1 MQCRLY
7 GTSIGGGDVNYDSGE
22 KLSIYSLVFEQV
34 VMMPLPYHCFLPQAE
49 IIRPSRKREAQMAET
64 NVADALI
71 EYLSSRGVVN
81 IFGVLAHTSFAV
93 GDAIARRPHMK
104 FINAQHEGGAGNMAL
119 GYARATKKP
128 AVCLVSAGGGATNIV
143 TPVAQAHKES
153 VPLFVISSDIDT
165 AAAAKSPYSSFH
177 GMEHVRLF
185 QPITKQSAKLERI
198 EELGSLLDSLFRQT
212 TRGRQGPVFLIVPED
227 LQHAHLPEPLSFT
240 PRAEPVAPAIDATAA
255 RSAVDLLLQAK
266 TPVVLA
272 GTGVDWAGARE
283 EVRELAELLSL
294 PVAVS
299 YTAKGVF
306 PENHPLALGCLGFG
320 SRPYSRKFFQEAD
333 LILAL
338 GATFSEGTTM
348 RFGHEIIPGNAKIVQ
363 IDTDPDELGSNYP
376 TALSIQADA
385 KVALRAIIDEVK
397 KRQSKPAGNRSRA
410 EAIKQAK
417 EAWKNDVERKPA
429 NNGLTYESVMRTLND
444 LLTGNEILTT
454 SGMTG
459 DTLRGIDAVNPIIHA
474 GEFRAIGTALATA
487 MGVKL
492 GRPEAR
498 VVCVTGDGSFMME
511 QQELATAAYHKI
523 PIFVLILRNNAYGG
537 MKRDQMKSYD
547 GRIIG
552 TELFIPDL
560 PRLSEL
566 YGAKGFAV
574 TKKDQLKPVFQQA
587 LATDESV
594 VVDVKLD

>member
-1 MQCRLY
+1 MA
-7 GTSIGGGDVNYDSGE
+7 DS
-22 KLSIYSLVFEQV
+22 S
-34 VMMPLPYHCFLPQAE
+34 
-49 IIRPSRKREAQMAET
+49 
-64 NVADALI
+64 VADTLV
-71 EYLSSRGVVN
+71 EYLSSRGVRN
-81 IFGVLAHTSFAV
+81 IFGVLAHTSFAI
-93 GDAIARRPHMK
+93 GDAIAKRPHMR
-104 FINAQHEGGAGNMAL
+104 FVNAQHEGGAGNMAL

-143 TPVAQAHKES
+143 TAVAQAHKES

-165 AAAAKSPYSSFH
+165 AASAKGPYSSFH

-185 QPITKQSAKLERI
+185 QPITKQSAKLERV

-227 LQHAHLPEPLSFT
+227 LQHAHLPEPLSFAPT
-240 PRAEPVAPAIDATAA
+240 AEPVAPAMDAGAA
-255 RSAVDLLLQAK
+255 QAAVDLLLEAK

-272 GTGVDWAGARE
+272 GTGVDWASARE
-283 EVRELAELLSL
+283 DVRELAELLSL

-320 SRPYSRKFFQEAD
+320 SRPYARKFFQEAD

-385 KVALRAIIDEVK
+385 KIALRAIIDGVK
-397 KRQSKPAGNRSRA
+397 SRQAKTVAKGARA
-410 EAIKQAK
+410 QAIQQAKQA
-417 EAWKNDVERKPA
+417 WRNDVEQRSA
-429 NNGLTYESVMRTLND
+429 SGGLTYESVMKVLNE

-492 GRPEAR
+492 GRPDTR
-498 VVCVTGDGSFMME
+498 VICVTGDGSFMME
-511 QQELATAAYHKI
+511 QQELATASYHKI
-523 PIFVLILRNNAYGG
+523 PVFVLILRNNAYGG
-537 MKRDQMKSYD
+537 MKRDQIKTYG
-547 GRIIG
+547 GRVIG

-560 PRLSEL
+560 PRLAEL
-566 YGAKGFAV
+566 YGAKGFSV
-574 TKKDQLKPVFQQA
+574 TRKEDLTPVFQQA
-587 LATDESV
+587 LAADEFV
-594 VVDVKLD
+594 VVDVRLD

>member
-1 MQCRLY
+1 
-7 GTSIGGGDVNYDSGE
+7 
-22 KLSIYSLVFEQV
+22 
-34 VMMPLPYHCFLPQAE
+34 
-49 IIRPSRKREAQMAET
+49 MAET
-64 NVADALI
+64 NVADALV
-71 EYLSSRGVVN
+71 EYLSSRGVRN
-81 IFGVLAHTSFAV
+81 IFGVLAHTSFAI
-93 GDAIARRPHMK
+93 GDAIAKRPHMR
-104 FINAQHEGGAGNMAL
+104 FVNAQHEGGAGNMAL
-119 GYARATKKP
+119 GYARETKQP

-143 TPVAQAHKES
+143 TPVAQAYKES

-165 AAAAKSPYSSFH
+165 AASAKGAFSSFH

-185 QPITKQSAKLERI
+185 QPITKQSVKLERV
-198 EELGSLLDSLFRQT
+198 EELGSLLDSLFHQT

-240 PRAEPVAPAIDATAA
+240 PSAEPIAPAMDTRAA
-255 RSAVDLLLQAK
+255 QSAVDLLLQAK

-272 GTGVDWAGARE
+272 GTGVDWAGARDE
-283 EVRELAELLSL
+283 LRELAELLSL

-348 RFGHEIIPGNAKIVQ
+348 RFGHEIIPEKAKVVQ
-363 IDTDPDELGSNYP
+363 IDTDPDELGRNYP

-385 KVALRAIIDEVK
+385 KIALRGIIDEVK
-397 KRQSKPAGNRSRA
+397 KRQPKATGNGERVL
-410 EAIKQAK
+410 AIQQARQ
-417 EAWKNDVERKPA
+417 AWRNEVEQNPA
-429 NNGLTYESVMRTLND
+429 NNGLTYASVMSTLND

-492 GRPEAR
+492 GRPDAR
-498 VVCVTGDGSFMME
+498 VICVTGDGSFMME
-511 QQELATAAYHKI
+511 QQELATATYHKI
-523 PIFVLILRNNAYGG
+523 PVFVLVLRNNAYGG
-537 MKRDQMKSYD
+537 MKRDQMKTYQ
-547 GRIIG
+547 GRVIG

-560 PRLSEL
+560 PKLAEL
-566 YGAKGFAV
+566 YGAKGFSV
-574 TKKDQLKPVFQQA
+574 TRKEELKPVFQQA
-587 LATDESV
+587 LASDEFV

>member
-1 MQCRLY
+1 
-7 GTSIGGGDVNYDSGE
+7 
-22 KLSIYSLVFEQV
+22 
-34 VMMPLPYHCFLPQAE
+34 
-49 IIRPSRKREAQMAET
+49 MAET
-64 NVADALI
+64 NVADTLV
-71 EYLSSRGVVN
+71 EYLSCKNVRH
-81 IFGVLAHTSFAV
+81 IFGVLAHTSFAI
-93 GDAIARRPHMK
+93 GDAIAKRPHMS

-143 TPVAQAHKES
+143 TAVAQAHKES

-165 AAAAKSPYSSFH
+165 AASAKGAYSSFH

-185 QPITKQSAKLERI
+185 QPITKQSAKLERV
-198 EELGSLLDSLFRQT
+198 EELGSLLDTLFRQT

-227 LQHAHLPEPLSFT
+227 LQHENLPEPLSFT
-240 PRAEPVAPAIDATAA
+240 PTAEPVAPAMDAGAA
-255 RSAVDLLLQAK
+255 QAAVDLLLRAN

-320 SRPYSRKFFQEAD
+320 SRPYSRKFFQESD

-348 RFGHEIIPGNAKIVQ
+348 RFGHEIIPEKAKIIQ
-363 IDTDPDELGSNYP
+363 IDTDPEELGSNYP

-385 KVALRAIIDEVK
+385 KIALRAIIDGAK
-397 KRQSKPAGNRSRA
+397 SRQPKANGARA
-410 EAIKQAK
+410 QAIQQAK
-417 EAWKNDVERKPA
+417 QAWKNDLDEKTSKS
-429 NNGLTYESVMRTLND
+429 GLTYESVMKVLNE

-459 DTLRGIDAVNPIIHA
+459 DTLRGIDAVTPIIHA

-492 GRPEAR
+492 GRPDAR
-498 VVCVTGDGSFMME
+498 VICVTGDGSFMME
-511 QQELATAAYHKI
+511 QQELATATYHKI
-523 PIFVLILRNNAYGG
+523 PVFVLILRNKAYGG
-537 MKRDQMKSYD
+537 MKRDQIKTYG
-547 GRIIG
+547 GRVIG

-560 PRLSEL
+560 PRLAEL

-574 TKKDQLKPVFQQA
+574 TRKEELRPVFQQA
-587 LATDESV
+587 LATDEFV

>member
-1 MQCRLY
+1 
-7 GTSIGGGDVNYDSGE
+7 
-22 KLSIYSLVFEQV
+22 
-34 VMMPLPYHCFLPQAE
+34 
-49 IIRPSRKREAQMAET
+49 MAET
-64 NVADALI
+64 NIADTLV
-71 EYLSSRGVVN
+71 EYLSSRGVQN
-81 IFGVLAHTSFAV
+81 IFGVLAHTSFAI
-93 GDAIARRPHMK
+93 GDAIAKRPHMR
-104 FINAQHEGGAGNMAL
+104 FVNAQHEGGAGNMAL

-143 TPVAQAHKES
+143 TAVAQAHKES

-165 AAAAKSPYSSFH
+165 AASAKGSFSSFH
-177 GMEHVRLF
+177 GMEHIRLF
-185 QPITKQSAKLERI
+185 QPITKQSVKLERV
-198 EELGSLLDSLFRQT
+198 EELGSVLDSLFRQT
-212 TRGRQGPVFLIVPED
+212 TRGRQGPVFLIIPED
-227 LQHAHLPEPLSFT
+227 LQHAPLPEPLSFAPT
-240 PRAEPVAPAIDATAA
+240 VEPVAPAMDAAAA
-255 RSAVDLLLQAK
+255 RAAVDLLLQAK

-283 EVRELAELLSL
+283 EVRELADLLSL

-348 RFGHEIIPGNAKIVQ
+348 RFGHEIIPEKAKIVQ
-363 IDTDPDELGSNYP
+363 IDTDPDELGRNYP
-376 TALSIQADA
+376 TALSITADA

-397 KRQSKPAGNRSRA
+397 KRPKPAANGARA
-410 EAIKQAK
+410 QAIQQAKQAW
-417 EAWKNDVERKPA
+417 ENDIEQNPA
-429 NNGLTYESVMRTLND
+429 NKGLTYASVMRALNE

-492 GRPEAR
+492 GRPDAR
-498 VVCVTGDGSFMME
+498 VICVTGDGSFMME
-511 QQELATAAYHKI
+511 QQELATATYHKI
-523 PIFVLILRNNAYGG
+523 PVFVLILRNNAYGG
-537 MKRDQMKSYD
+537 MKRDQMKTYG

-560 PRLSEL
+560 PKLAEL

-574 TKKDQLKPVFQQA
+574 TKTEELKPVFQQA
-587 LATDESV
+587 LASDDFV
-594 VVDVKLD
+594 IVDVKLD

>member
-1 MQCRLY
+1 ME
-7 GTSIGGGDVNYDSGE
+7 GPDV
-22 KLSIYSLVFEQV
+22 
-34 VMMPLPYHCFLPQAE
+34 
-49 IIRPSRKREAQMAET
+49 AET
-64 NVADALI
+64 VV
-71 EYLSSRGVVN
+71 EYLSSRN
-81 IFGVLAHTSFAV
+81 ISHIFGVLAHTSFAL
-93 GDAIARRPHMK
+93 GDAIAKRPHMR

-119 GYARATKKP
+119 GYARVTKKP

-143 TPVAQAHKES
+143 TAVAQAQKES
-153 VPLFVISSDIDT
+153 VPLLVISSDIDT
-165 AAAAKSPYSSFH
+165 AASAKGPYSSFH

-185 QPITKQSAKLERI
+185 QPITKQSAKLERV
-198 EELGSLLDSLFRQT
+198 EELGLLLDSLFRQT

-227 LQHAHLPEPLSFT
+227 LQHARLPEPLSFAPT
-240 PRAEPVAPAIDATAA
+240 TEPVAPAMDGMAA
-255 RSAVDLLLQAK
+255 QAAVDLLLQAK

-272 GTGVDWAGARE
+272 GTGVDWAAAAA

-299 YTAKGVF
+299 YTAKGIF

-320 SRPYSRKFFQEAD
+320 SRPYARRFFQESD

-348 RFGHEIIPGNAKIVQ
+348 RFGHEIIPERARIVQ

-385 KVALRAIIDEVK
+385 KVALRAIIDGVK
-397 KRQSKPAGNRSRA
+397 NRQPKTVANGARA
-410 EAIKQAK
+410 QAIQLAK
-417 EAWKNDVERKPA
+417 KAWKSDVEQRSA
-429 NNGLTYESVMRTLND
+429 SAGLTYESVMKELNE
-444 LLTGNEILTT
+444 LLTGKEILTT

-492 GRPEAR
+492 GRPDAR
-498 VVCVTGDGSFMME
+498 VICVTGDGSFMME
-511 QQELATAAYHKI
+511 QQELATARFHGI
-523 PIFVLILRNNAYGG
+523 PLMVLVLRNNAYGG
-537 MKRDQMKSYD
+537 MKRDQMKNYG
-547 GRIIG
+547 GRVIG

-560 PRLSEL
+560 PRLAEL
-566 YGAKGFAV
+566 YGAKGLSV
-574 TKKDQLKPVFQQA
+574 TRKEDLKPVLQQA
-587 LATDESV
+587 LASDDFT
-594 VVDVKLD
+594 VVDVKLE

>member
-1 MQCRLY
+1 
-7 GTSIGGGDVNYDSGE
+7 
-22 KLSIYSLVFEQV
+22 
-34 VMMPLPYHCFLPQAE
+34 
-49 IIRPSRKREAQMAET
+49 MAET
-64 NVADALI
+64 NVADALV
-71 EYLSSRGVVN
+71 EYLSSRGVRN
-81 IFGVLAHTSFAV
+81 IFGVLAHTSFAI
-93 GDAIARRPHMK
+93 GDAIAKRPHMR
-104 FINAQHEGGAGNMAL
+104 FVNAQHEGGAGNMAL
-119 GYARATKKP
+119 GYARETKQP

-143 TPVAQAHKES
+143 TPVAQAYKES

-165 AAAAKSPYSSFH
+165 AASAKGAFSSFH

-185 QPITKQSAKLERI
+185 QPITKQSVKLERV
-198 EELGSLLDSLFRQT
+198 EELGSLLDSLFHQT

-240 PRAEPVAPAIDATAA
+240 PSAEPIAPAMDTRAA
-255 RSAVDLLLQAK
+255 QSAVDLLLQAR

-272 GTGVDWAGARE
+272 GTGVDWAGARDE
-283 EVRELAELLSL
+283 LRELAELLSL

-348 RFGHEIIPGNAKIVQ
+348 RFGHEIIPERAKIVQ
-363 IDTDPDELGSNYP
+363 IDTDPDELGRNYP

-385 KVALRAIIDEVK
+385 KIALRGIIDEVK
-397 KRQSKPAGNRSRA
+397 KRQPKATANGERA
-410 EAIKQAK
+410 LAIQQARQ
-417 EAWKNDVERKPA
+417 AWRNEVEQNPA
-429 NNGLTYESVMRTLND
+429 NNGLTYAAVMSALND

-492 GRPEAR
+492 GRPDAR
-498 VVCVTGDGSFMME
+498 VICVTGDGSFMME
-511 QQELATAAYHKI
+511 QQELATATYHKI
-523 PIFVLILRNNAYGG
+523 PVFVLVLRNNAYGG
-537 MKRDQMKSYD
+537 MKRDQMKTYQ
-547 GRIIG
+547 GRVIG

-560 PRLSEL
+560 PKLAEL
-566 YGAKGFAV
+566 YGAKGFSV
-574 TKKDQLKPVFQQA
+574 TRKEELKPVFQQA
-587 LATDESV
+587 LASDEFV

>member
-1 MQCRLY
+1 
-7 GTSIGGGDVNYDSGE
+7 
-22 KLSIYSLVFEQV
+22 
-34 VMMPLPYHCFLPQAE
+34 
-49 IIRPSRKREAQMAET
+49 MAET
-64 NVADALI
+64 NVADALV
-71 EYLSSRGVVN
+71 EYFSSRGVDK
-81 IFGVLAHTSFAV
+81 IFGVLAHTSFAI
-93 GDAIARRPHMK
+93 GDAIAKRTHMQ
-104 FINAQHEGGAGNMAL
+104 FVNAQHEGGAGNMAL

-128 AVCLVSAGGGATNIV
+128 AVCLVSAGGGATNIA
-143 TPVAQAHKES
+143 TAVAQAHKES

-165 AAAAKSPYSSFH
+165 TASAKSPYSSFH

-198 EELGSLLDSLFRQT
+198 EELGSLLDSLYRQT

-227 LQHAHLPEPLSFT
+227 LQHAHLPEPLSFA
-240 PRAEPVAPAIDATAA
+240 PKAEPVAPAMDTAA
-255 RSAVDLLLQAK
+255 ARVAVDLLLQAK

-272 GTGVDWAGARE
+272 GTGVDWAGARD

-306 PENHPLALGCLGFG
+306 PENHALALGCLGFG
-320 SRPYSRKFFQEAD
+320 SRPYARKFFQESD

-348 RFGHEIIPGNAKIVQ
+348 RFGHEIIPEKAKIVQ

-385 KVALRAIIDEVK
+385 KIALRAIIDEVK
-397 KRQSKPAGNRSRA
+397 KRQPKPAANGARA
-410 EAIKQAK
+410 EAIKQAR
-417 EAWKNDVERKPA
+417 EAWKNEVERKPA
-429 NNGLTYESVMRTLND
+429 NNGLTYESVMRALNE

-487 MGVKL
+487 MGVKI
-492 GRPEAR
+492 GRPDAR
-498 VVCVTGDGSFMME
+498 VICVTGDGSFMME
-511 QQELATAAYHKI
+511 QQELATATYHKI
-523 PIFVLILRNNAYGG
+523 PVFVLILRNNAYGG
-537 MKRDQMKSYD
+537 MKRDQIKSYE
-547 GRIIG
+547 GRVIG

-560 PRLSEL
+560 AKLAEL
-566 YGAKGFAV
+566 YGAKGFSV
-574 TKKDQLKPVFQQA
+574 TKKEELTPVFQQA
-587 LATDESV
+587 LASDDFV

>member
-1 MQCRLY
+1 
-7 GTSIGGGDVNYDSGE
+7 
-22 KLSIYSLVFEQV
+22 
-34 VMMPLPYHCFLPQAE
+34 
-49 IIRPSRKREAQMAET
+49 MAET
-64 NVADALI
+64 NVADALV
-71 EYLSSRGVVN
+71 EYLSSRGVEN
-81 IFGVLAHTSFAV
+81 IFGVLAHTSFAI
-93 GDAIARRPHMK
+93 GDAIAKRPHMK

-143 TPVAQAHKES
+143 TAVAQAQKES

-165 AAAAKSPYSSFH
+165 AASAKSPYSSFH

-198 EELGSLLDSLFRQT
+198 DELGSLLDSLFRQT

-227 LQHAHLPEPLSFT
+227 LQHETLPEPLSFAPT
-240 PRAEPVAPAIDATAA
+240 AEPVAPAMDSAAA
-255 RSAVDLLLQAK
+255 RVAVDLLLQAK
-266 TPVVLA
+266 APVVLA

-283 EVRELAELLSL
+283 EVRELAELLSM

-306 PENHPLALGCLGFG
+306 PESHPLALGCLGFG
-320 SRPYSRKFFQEAD
+320 SRPYARKFFQESD

-348 RFGHEIIPGNAKIVQ
+348 RFGHEIIPEKAKIVQ
-363 IDTDPDELGSNYP
+363 IDTDPDELGGNYP

-385 KVALRAIIDEVK
+385 KIALRAIIDEVK
-397 KRQSKPAGNRSRA
+397 KRQPKPAANGSRA
-410 EAIKQAK
+410 EAVQQAK
-417 EAWKNDVERKPA
+417 QAWKNEVERKPA
-429 NNGLTYESVMRTLND
+429 NNGLTYESVMKTLND

-459 DTLRGIDAVNPIIHA
+459 DTLRGIDAVNPVIHA

-492 GRPEAR
+492 GRPDAR
-498 VVCVTGDGSFMME
+498 VICVTGDGSFMME
-511 QQELATAAYHKI
+511 QQELATATYHKI

-537 MKRDQMKSYD
+537 MKRDQMKTYG
-547 GRIIG
+547 GRVIG

-560 PRLSEL
+560 PKLAEL

-574 TKKDQLKPVFQQA
+574 TRKEELKPVFQQA
-587 LATDESV
+587 LASDDFV

>member
-1 MQCRLY
+1 
-7 GTSIGGGDVNYDSGE
+7 
-22 KLSIYSLVFEQV
+22 
-34 VMMPLPYHCFLPQAE
+34 
-49 IIRPSRKREAQMAET
+49 MAET
-64 NVADALI
+64 NVADALV
-71 EYLSSRGVVN
+71 EYLSSRGVEN
-81 IFGVLAHTSFAV
+81 IFGVLAHTSFAI
-93 GDAIARRPHMK
+93 GDAIAKRPHMK

-143 TPVAQAHKES
+143 TAVAQAQKES

-165 AAAAKSPYSSFH
+165 AASAKSPYSSFH

-198 EELGSLLDSLFRQT
+198 DELGSLLDSLFRQT

-227 LQHAHLPEPLSFT
+227 LQHETLPEPLSFAPT
-240 PRAEPVAPAIDATAA
+240 AEPVAPAMDSAAA
-255 RSAVDLLLQAK
+255 RVAVDLLLQAK
-266 TPVVLA
+266 APVVLA

-283 EVRELAELLSL
+283 EVRELAELLSM

-306 PENHPLALGCLGFG
+306 PESHPLALGCLGFG
-320 SRPYSRKFFQEAD
+320 SRPYARKFFQESD

-348 RFGHEIIPGNAKIVQ
+348 RFGHEIIPEKAKIVQ
-363 IDTDPDELGSNYP
+363 IDTDPDELGGNYP

-385 KVALRAIIDEVK
+385 KIALRAIIDEVK
-397 KRQSKPAGNRSRA
+397 KRQPKTAANGSRA

-417 EAWKNDVERKPA
+417 EAWKSEVERKPA
-429 NNGLTYESVMRTLND
+429 NNGLTYESVMKALNE

-492 GRPEAR
+492 GRPGAR
-498 VVCVTGDGSFMME
+498 VICVTGDGSFMME
-511 QQELATAAYHKI
+511 QQELATATYHKI

-537 MKRDQMKSYD
+537 MKRDQMKTYG
-547 GRIIG
+547 GRVIG

-560 PRLSEL
+560 PKLAEL
-566 YGAKGFAV
+566 YGAKGLAV
-574 TKKDQLKPVFQQA
+574 TRKEELKPVFQQA
-587 LATDESV
+587 LASDEFV

>member
-1 MQCRLY
+1 MA
-7 GTSIGGGDVNYDSGE
+7 GTNIADT
-22 KLSIYSLVFEQV
+22 LV
-34 VMMPLPYHCFLPQAE
+34 
-49 IIRPSRKREAQMAET
+49 
-64 NVADALI
+64 
-71 EYLSSRGVVN
+71 EYLSSRGVEN
-81 IFGVLAHTSFAV
+81 IFGVLAHTSFAI
-93 GDAIARRPHMK
+93 GDAIAKRPHMK
-104 FINAQHEGGAGNMAL
+104 FVNAQHEGGAGNMAL

-143 TPVAQAHKES
+143 TAVAQAHKES

-165 AAAAKSPYSSFH
+165 AASAKSPYSSFH

-185 QPITKQSAKLERI
+185 QPITKQSAKLERV
-198 EELGSLLDSLFRQT
+198 EELGPLLDSLFRQT

-227 LQHAHLPEPLSFT
+227 LQHAHLPEPLSFAPT
-240 PRAEPVAPAIDATAA
+240 AEPVAPAMDTGSAQA
-255 RSAVDLLLQAK
+255 AVDLLLQAK

-272 GTGVDWAGARE
+272 GTGVDWAGARD
-283 EVRELAELLSL
+283 EVRELADLLSL

-320 SRPYSRKFFQEAD
+320 SRPYARKFFQESD

-348 RFGHEIIPGNAKIVQ
+348 RFGHEIIPEKAKIVQ
-363 IDTDPDELGSNYP
+363 IDTDPDELGGNYP

-385 KVALRAIIDEVK
+385 RIALRAIIDEVK
-397 KRQSKPAGNRSRA
+397 KRQPKGANGSRA
-410 EAIKQAK
+410 AAVQQAKQAWQN
-417 EAWKNDVERKPA
+417 EVERKPA
-429 NNGLTYESVMRTLND
+429 NNGLTYESVMRALNE
-444 LLTGNEILTT
+444 LLKGNEILTT

-492 GRPEAR
+492 GRPDAR
-498 VVCVTGDGSFMME
+498 VICVTGDGSFMME
-511 QQELATAAYHKI
+511 QQELATATYHKI

-537 MKRDQMKSYD
+537 MKRDQMKTYG
-547 GRIIG
+547 GRVIG

-560 PRLSEL
+560 PKLAEL

-574 TKKDQLKPVFQQA
+574 TRKEELKPVFQQA
-587 LATDESV
+587 LASDEFV

>member
-1 MQCRLY
+1 
-7 GTSIGGGDVNYDSGE
+7 
-22 KLSIYSLVFEQV
+22 
-34 VMMPLPYHCFLPQAE
+34 
-49 IIRPSRKREAQMAET
+49 MAET
-64 NVADALI
+64 NVADTLV
-71 EYLSSRGVVN
+71 EYLSSKNVRH
-81 IFGVLAHTSFAV
+81 IFGVLAHTSFAI
-93 GDAIARRPHMK
+93 GDAIAKRPHMS

-119 GYARATKKP
+119 GYARATKQP

-143 TPVAQAHKES
+143 TAVAQAHKES

-165 AAAAKSPYSSFH
+165 AASAKGAYSSFH

-185 QPITKQSAKLERI
+185 QPITKQSAKLERV
-198 EELGSLLDSLFRQT
+198 EELGSLLDTLFRQT
-212 TRGRQGPVFLIVPED
+212 MRGRQGPVFLIVPED
-227 LQHAHLPEPLSFT
+227 LQHENLPEPLSFT
-240 PRAEPVAPAIDATAA
+240 PTAEPVAPAMDAGAA
-255 RSAVDLLLQAK
+255 QAAVDLLLQAK

-272 GTGVDWAGARE
+272 GTGVDWAGAHE

-320 SRPYSRKFFQEAD
+320 SRPYSRKFFQESD

-348 RFGHEIIPGNAKIVQ
+348 RFGHEIIPEKAKIIQ
-363 IDTDPDELGSNYP
+363 IDTDPEELGSNYP

-385 KVALRAIIDEVK
+385 KIALRAIIDRVK
-397 KRQSKPAGNRSRA
+397 SRQLKANGARA
-410 EAIKQAK
+410 QAIQQAKQA
-417 EAWKNDVERKPA
+417 WKKDLDEKTA
-429 NNGLTYESVMRTLND
+429 KSGLTYESVMKVLNE
-444 LLTGNEILTT
+444 LLTGKEILTT

-459 DTLRGIDAVNPIIHA
+459 DTLRGIDAVTPIIHA

-492 GRPEAR
+492 GRPDAR
-498 VVCVTGDGSFMME
+498 VICVTGDGSFMME
-511 QQELATAAYHKI
+511 QQELATATYHKI

-537 MKRDQMKSYD
+537 MKRDQIKSYE
-547 GRIIG
+547 GRVIG
-552 TELFIPDL
+552 TELFVPDL
-560 PRLSEL
+560 PKLAEL
-566 YGAKGFAV
+566 YGAKGFSV
-574 TKKDQLKPVFQQA
+574 TRKEELRPVFQQA
-587 LATDESV
+587 LASDDFV

>member
-1 MQCRLY
+1 MSQ
-7 GTSIGGGDVNYDSGE
+7 T
-22 KLSIYSLVFEQV
+22 
-34 VMMPLPYHCFLPQAE
+34 
-49 IIRPSRKREAQMAET
+49 T
-64 NVADALI
+64 VADALI

-81 IFGVLAHTSFAV
+81 VFGVLAHTSFAI
-93 GDAIARRPHMK
+93 GDAIARQPHMK
-104 FINAQHEGGAGNMAL
+104 FVNAQHEGGAGNMAL

-198 EELGSLLDSLFRQT
+198 EELGSLLESLFRQA
-212 TRGRQGPVFLIVPED
+212 TRGRQGPVFLIVPGD
-227 LQHAHLPEPLSFT
+227 LQHAHLPEALSFT
-240 PRAEPVAPAIDATAA
+240 PHAEPVAPAMDPAA
-255 RSAVDLLLQAK
+255 VRSAVDLLLEAK
-266 TPVVLA
+266 APVVLA
-272 GTGVDWAGARE
+272 GTGVDWAGARDE
-283 EVRELAELLSL
+283 LRELAELLSS

-320 SRPYSRKFFQEAD
+320 SRPYSRKFFQGAD

-348 RFGHEIIPGNAKIVQ
+348 RFGHEIIPANAKIVQ
-363 IDTDPDELGSNYP
+363 IDIDPDELGSNYP

-385 KVALRAIIDEVK
+385 KVALRAMIDELR
-397 KRQSKPAGNRSRA
+397 KRQTKPAGNGSRA
-410 EAIKQAK
+410 EAIQQAK
-417 EAWKNDVERKPA
+417 EAWKNEVERRPT
-429 NNGLTYESVMRTLND
+429 NNGLTYESVMRALNE

-459 DTLRGIDAVNPIIHA
+459 DTLRGIDAANPIIHA

-492 GRPEAR
+492 GRPGAR
-498 VVCVTGDGSFMME
+498 VICVTGDGSFMME
-511 QQELATAAYHKI
+511 QQELATVAYHKI

-537 MKRDQMKSYD
+537 MKRDQIKNYN

-560 PRLSEL
+560 PRLAEL

-574 TKKDQLKPVFQQA
+574 TKKDQLKPVFQEA
-587 LATDESV
+587 LARDEFI

>member
-1 MQCRLY
+1 
-7 GTSIGGGDVNYDSGE
+7 
-22 KLSIYSLVFEQV
+22 
-34 VMMPLPYHCFLPQAE
+34 
-49 IIRPSRKREAQMAET
+49 MAET
-64 NVADALI
+64 NVADTLI
-71 EYLSSRGVVN
+71 EYLSSRGVDK
-81 IFGVLAHTSFAV
+81 IFGVLAHTSFAI
-93 GDAIARRPHMK
+93 GDAIAKRPHIR
-104 FINAQHEGGAGNMAL
+104 FVNSQHEGGAGNMAL

-128 AVCLVSAGGGATNIV
+128 AVCLVSAAGGATNIV
-143 TPVAQAHKES
+143 TAVAQAHKES

-165 AAAAKSPYSSFH
+165 AAYSKGRYSSFH
-177 GMEHVRLF
+177 GMEHVRMF
-185 QPITKQSAKLERI
+185 QPITKQSARLERV
-198 EELGSLLDSLFRQT
+198 EELGSLMDSLYRQT

-227 LQHAHLPEPLSFT
+227 LQHAHMPEPLSFAKS
-240 PRAEPVAPAIDATAA
+240 AEPVAPAMDGGAA
-255 RSAVDLLLQAK
+255 KAAVDLLLEAK

-272 GTGVDWAGARE
+272 GTGVDWAGARD

-306 PENHPLALGCLGFG
+306 PENHSLALGCLGFG

-348 RFGHEIIPGNAKIVQ
+348 RFGHEIIPEKAKIVQ
-363 IDTDPDELGSNYP
+363 IDTDPDELGRNYP
-376 TALSIQADA
+376 TALSITADA
-385 KVALRAIIDEVK
+385 KVALRAIVDEIK
-397 KRQSKPAGNRSRA
+397 KRQAKPANGSRA
-410 EAIKQAK
+410 QAIRQAK
-417 EAWKNDVERKPA
+417 QAWKNEVAQNPA
-429 NNGLTYESVMRTLND
+429 NKGLTYASVMGALNE
-444 LLTGNEILTT
+444 LLKGNEILTT

-492 GRPEAR
+492 GRPDAR
-498 VVCVTGDGSFMME
+498 VICVTGDGSFMME

-523 PIFVLILRNNAYGG
+523 PVFVLILRNNAYGG
-537 MKRDQMKSYD
+537 MKRDQMKTYG
-547 GRIIG
+547 GRVIG
-552 TELFIPDL
+552 TDLFIPDL
-560 PRLSEL
+560 AKLAEL

-574 TKKDQLKPVFQQA
+574 TRKEELKPVFEKA
-587 LATDESV
+587 LASDDFV

>member
-1 MQCRLY
+1 
-7 GTSIGGGDVNYDSGE
+7 
-22 KLSIYSLVFEQV
+22 
-34 VMMPLPYHCFLPQAE
+34 
-49 IIRPSRKREAQMAET
+49 MAGT
-64 NVADALI
+64 NVADTLV
-71 EYLSSRGVVN
+71 EYLSSRGVEN
-81 IFGVLAHTSFAV
+81 IFGVLAHTSFAI
-93 GDAIARRPHMK
+93 GDAIARRPHMR
-104 FINAQHEGGAGNMAL
+104 FVNAQHEGGAGNMAL
-119 GYARATKKP
+119 GYARAAKKP

-143 TPVAQAHKES
+143 TPVAQAYKES

-165 AAAAKSPYSSFH
+165 AASAKGAFSSFH

-185 QPITKQSAKLERI
+185 QPITKQSVKLERV
-198 EELGSLLDSLFRQT
+198 EELASLLDSLFRQT
-212 TRGRQGPVFLIVPED
+212 TRGRQGPVFLIIPED
-227 LQHAHLPEPLSFT
+227 LQHAHLPEPMSFAPST
-240 PRAEPVAPAIDATAA
+240 EPVAPAMDGGAATA
-255 RSAVDLLLQAK
+255 AVDLLFQAK

-294 PVAVS
+294 PVAAS

-320 SRPYSRKFFQEAD
+320 SRPYARKFFQESD

-348 RFGHEIIPGNAKIVQ
+348 RFGHEIVPEKAKIVQ
-363 IDTDPDELGSNYP
+363 IDTDPDELGRNYP
-376 TALSIQADA
+376 AALAITADA
-385 KVALRAIIDEVK
+385 KIALRAIIDEVK
-397 KRQSKPAGNRSRA
+397 KRQPKAADGARA
-410 EAIKQAK
+410 QAIQQAKQAWIN
-417 EAWKNDVERKPA
+417 EVGQNPA
-429 NNGLTYESVMRTLND
+429 NKGLTYASVMRALND
-444 LLTGNEILTT
+444 LLPGNAILTT

-492 GRPEAR
+492 GRPDAR
-498 VVCVTGDGSFMME
+498 VICVTGDGSFMME
-511 QQELATAAYHKI
+511 QQELATAVYHKI
-523 PIFVLILRNNAYGG
+523 PVFVLILRNNAYGG
-537 MKRDQMKSYD
+537 MKRDQMKTYG

-560 PRLSEL
+560 PKLSEL

-574 TKKDQLKPVFQQA
+574 TKKEELKPVFEQA
-587 LATDESV
+587 LASDEFV